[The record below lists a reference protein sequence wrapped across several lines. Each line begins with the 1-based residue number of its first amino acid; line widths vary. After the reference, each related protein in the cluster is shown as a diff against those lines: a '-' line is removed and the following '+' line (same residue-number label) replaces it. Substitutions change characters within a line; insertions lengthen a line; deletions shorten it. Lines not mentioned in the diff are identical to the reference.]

1 MLHLPENIPAA
12 ETLGAATYELGKWC
26 EVEGVCRVLLLNLM
40 PEKAVTELDIART
53 LQATQRSVQI
63 IPVKLKGQKF
73 KTTPQAHMEAFY
85 LDIEDLM
92 DLGFDRLIVTGAPL
106 EQMPFEEVRYWE
118 ALCRV
123 MDWADRKVERT
134 LYVCWGAQAGLY
146 HFYHIDKHP
155 LSEKMFGIFPQRVVK
170 PESPLMKNL
179 SPRFP
184 MPNSRHTEVRL
195 CDMKQAFSQCGLELL
210 AESEESGVGV
220 LASADIRRTFIV
232 GHLEYEPYTLHRE
245 YHRDL
250 NKNLPIHAPEHY
262 YNETGDVIY
271 AWEAAAKH
279 FYNNWLNWEQ

>member
-1 MLHLPENIPAA
+1 
-12 ETLGAATYELGKWC
+12 
-26 EVEGVCRVLLLNLM
+26 
-40 PEKAVTELDIART
+40 
-53 LQATQRSVQI
+53 
-63 IPVKLKGQKF
+63 
-73 KTTPQAHMEAFY
+73 
-85 LDIEDLM
+85 
-92 DLGFDRLIVTGAPL
+92 
-106 EQMPFEEVRYWE
+106 
-118 ALCRV
+118 

-179 SPRFP
+179 APRFP

-195 CDMKQAFSQCGLELL
+195 ADMEQAFNHCGLELL

-220 LASADIRRTFIV
+220 LASADLRRTFIV

-271 AWEAAAKH
+271 AWEAASKH